1 MAALRERDDLECLA
15 EQLLERI
22 ALREGLPD
30 RRVPPSVRAR
40 WLAFDWPG
48 NVRQLEAVL
57 RRLLVSGDAGLPAGP
72 GGEHLRV
79 GIAQRGTPE
88 TTTLQAHL
96 DHERHACIRKAVAE
110 TAGDKD
116 EAARRFGIR
125 RATLYRELR
134 RSPP

>member
-1 MAALRERDDLECLA
+1 MR
-15 EQLLERI
+15 ERI

-72 GGEHLRV
+72 GGKHLRV

-96 DHERHACIRKAVAE
+96 DRERHACIRKAVAGPPA
-110 TAGDKD
+110 TRTRPRAGS
-116 EAARRFGIR
+116 ASAVRRCIASFGARRLDGPGTFTA
-125 RATLYRELR
+125 RALD
-134 RSPP
+134 S